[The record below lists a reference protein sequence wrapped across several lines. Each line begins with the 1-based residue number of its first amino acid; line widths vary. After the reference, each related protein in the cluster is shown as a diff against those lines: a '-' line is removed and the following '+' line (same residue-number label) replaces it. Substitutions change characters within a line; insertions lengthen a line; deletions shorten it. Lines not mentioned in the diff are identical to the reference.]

1 MVSMYIYIHT
11 STKNKTNIFINYHS
25 FIGCTIS
32 STHTTVESMYAYSS

>member
-1 MVSMYIYIHT
+1 MVRMYIYIH
-11 STKNKTNIFINYHS
+11 TKNKTNIFINYHS